1 MFPWWHFCG
10 FLVEGWKR
18 KKLRS
23 VPNLPWCFG
32 NMRAKRSVSNLLV
45 DCCRVWLWERH
56 FRQRFAINVATTDC
70 LVCLIQLLRQTSGS
84 QYVQN
89 KSFEYARTVVPPTNR
104 DQLIWRFPKI
114 GVLPNHPLID
124 GIFHELNQFY
134 ALGVPRV
141 PPWLWNPLPIIGGIP
156 SDGWPA
162 PHSNQIRAGSSTSVV
177 WQLSDLLIKQQARGW
192 RSKTW
197 ISQGRCVFNRETL
210 WGDFMGINQ
219 QK

>member
-23 VPNLPWCFG
+23 VPNLQWCFG

-114 GVLPNHPLID
+114 GVLPNHPFID
-124 GIFHELNQFY
+124 GIFHELNQFLL
-134 ALGVPRV
+134 LGYPGYPGYPHDYGTPYPSLAESQVMDDQ
-141 PPWLWNPLPIIGGIP
+141 PPTPTRFGQGHP
-156 SDGWPA
+156 
-162 PHSNQIRAGSSTSVV
+162 
-177 WQLSDLLIKQQARGW
+177 QA
-192 RSKTW
+192 
-197 ISQGRCVFNRETL
+197 
-210 WGDFMGINQ
+210 
-219 QK
+219 